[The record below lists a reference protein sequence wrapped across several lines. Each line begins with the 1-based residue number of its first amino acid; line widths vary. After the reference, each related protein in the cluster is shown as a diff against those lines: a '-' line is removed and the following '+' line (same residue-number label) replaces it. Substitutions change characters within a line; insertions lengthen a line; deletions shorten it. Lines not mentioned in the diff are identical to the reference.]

1 MSEKQNPEQSTSGL
15 TKIWNKVDVTP
26 PAYTRAM
33 DGDFRGTA
41 INPTFQIR
49 RATELWGPLGLG
61 WGFDVLEESF
71 EQGAPMGVTP
81 SGESLGFERHH
92 MLRGR
97 LWYLVDGVR
106 GEVEQYGQTP
116 YVYVFGERVVTE
128 SDVKKKS
135 MTDAMMKC
143 LSLLG
148 FSADIYMGRYDDS
161 KYVAALLEQQN
172 MAPAPNAARG
182 LLPAIDQE
190 AQPQPA
196 DRVRPAHDE
205 GPSVPRAEQADD
217 TAGGPPDASAQGE
230 VIILAENTS
239 HRSEDAAAEALAT
252 ERSQLQVNLVD
263 PWLRRVAAM
272 GIDGLSMAKTTVR
285 SVLSGAALEEVETA
299 IARREQQLSSQ

>member
-1 MSEKQNPEQSTSGL
+1 MSEKQHPEQPTSGL
-15 TKIWNKVDVTP
+15 TKIWSKVDVTP
-26 PAYTRAM
+26 PAHTRAM

-49 RATELWGPLGLG
+49 RATELWGPMGFG
-61 WGFDVLEESF
+61 WGFDVMEESF
-71 EQGAPMGVTP
+71 EQGAPLGVTP

-97 LWYLVDGVR
+97 LWFMVDGVR

-116 YVYVFGERVVTE
+116 FVYTSGERIVTE

-135 MTDAMMKC
+135 TTDAMMKC

-148 FSADIYMGRYDDS
+148 FSADVYMGRYDDS
-161 KYVAALLEQQN
+161 KYVAGLLAQQD

-182 LLPAIDQE
+182 LLPAVEPE

-196 DRVRPAHDE
+196 ERVQQAHDDA
-205 GPSVPRAEQADD
+205 PDATSAQQADG
-217 TAGGPPDASAQGE
+217 TAGGSPASAAQGE

-239 HRSEDAAAEALAT
+239 HRGEDAAAEALAT
-252 ERSQLQVNLVD
+252 ERSQLQVSLVD